1 MNFLAKLLQ
10 GIAFVPGIVQAV
22 ESLFHGKSGSEKR
35 DAALSFVGTA
45 LSMTQAISNRDIVDA
60 EKFRSGLG
68 QIVDGTVTC
77 LNSSA
82 WAKPKQ

>member
-22 ESLFHGKSGSEKR
+22 ESLFKGKSGPEKR
-35 DAALSFVGTA
+35 DAALSLVGSA
-45 LSMTQAISNRDIVDA
+45 LSVTQAIANREIVDSESFNA
-60 EKFRSGLG
+60 GLS
-68 QIVDGTVTC
+68 QVIDGTVAC
-77 LNSSA
+77 LNSSV